1 MAISN
6 AADYPESIFIGIKDP
21 GLAFFCLIASTGFI
35 NLFQKAHGNCHQR
48 GTLMSRIY
56 LKARHIK
63 NRLHN

>member
-1 MAISN
+1 MANSN
-6 AADYPESIFIGIKDP
+6 AANYPESIFIGIKDP
-21 GLAFFCLIASTGFI
+21 GLAFFVSFI
-35 NLFQKAHGNCHQR
+35 NLFKKAHGNCHQR